1 MQQMFMQF
9 AETNQFLPSTIEKAE
24 RLGIVV
30 GFVPSGRKNDWGRE
44 DCAVAGKTF
53 PVKDMLKANGARW
66 NGAARVWTFNTYAAL
81 DAAIAAIQEEN

>member
-9 AETNQFLPSTIEKAE
+9 AETSQFLPTTTEKAK
-24 RLGIVV
+24 RLDVV
-30 GFVPSGRKNDWGRE
+30 IGFIPSGRKSNWGGE

-53 PVKDMLKANGARW
+53 AIKDTLKANGARW
-66 NGAARVWTFNTYAAL
+66 NGAAKVWTFNTYAAL